1 MVRHWPVF
9 LALVLALTTL
19 GHAASD
25 AANVDAAL
33 NARYEALLARLDPSG
48 QQRLREAQRAWLS
61 FRDKECAF
69 RARTGTANAARSAC
83 ETELAQQRI
92 ENLDREP
99 VEGAS
104 ATVGGMNVGEVVPCS
119 RSVDRSIADTLVRQ
133 CMQVS
138 PATHPPC
145 NADNACDLI
154 RDEIK
159 RGCAMLD
166 KEDAPA
172 FCAGFKT

>member
-1 MVRHWPVF
+1 MIRQCVV
-9 LALVLALTTL
+9 LLTLVLALATRVHATT
-19 GHAASD
+19 D

-33 NARYEALLARLDPSG
+33 NASYQALLAKLDPPG

-69 RARTGTANAARSAC
+69 RVRKSAAEAARSAC
-83 ETELAQQRI
+83 VTELAQQRI
-92 ENLDREP
+92 ETLDRER
-99 VEGAS
+99 VDDAAAAS
-104 ATVGGMNVGEVVPCS
+104 EANADAGVPCS
-119 RSVDRSIADTLVRQ
+119 RSVDKAIADTLVRQ

-166 KEDAPA
+166 KEDAPG
-172 FCAGFKT
+172 FCAGFKA